1 MASFGTDRPDFGEL
15 NVEVVDD
22 QHATAFFIPTAR
34 ARDLAKDLN
43 DQEPAGRMK
52 LVEFDLSENRVH
64 IYPLYTLPS
73 TDRFL
78 TPKYGQIVKIS
89 TPLFLDELPEIPLN
103 VEDALRELPEGLT
116 KDFQY
121 GLGLVKAYKVILD
134 TVEANTEC
142 TELSIGRERLTGTL
156 GEVFNITQDDFD
168 ALRTEIDRIA
178 SRSHAVSTRFKNA
191 HVHNALASSLGLLPV
206 EIRRGRHPVTQLMT
220 DVVGGARALDSAEQ
234 DGLIDLAVSES
245 RRMAETRPEALAKLK
260 ADIDLVTLETLIDR
274 FERALTAGKAEPYW
288 QRFFEM
294 NPFALHL
301 AFGYS
306 VIQVRSQAS
315 VGGMSLSGAG
325 DKIADYLVKNPE
337 SNNVGIF
344 EIKRPKAGLVRRTTY
359 RGGVHAP
366 TEELAGSVTQIL
378 DQRYQLQ
385 RSLTALKEASRD
397 YELEQYAIGCC
408 LVIGR
413 TPSEPDEQ
421 KSFELFRHS
430 LKDVVVVTYDELL
443 AKLKQLRELLSLEPV
458 EPAAVEPPEQM

>member
-15 NVEVVDD
+15 DVEVVDD
-22 QHATAFFIPTAR
+22 NYAIAFFVPTAR
-34 ARDLAKDLN
+34 ARDLAKRLQD
-43 DQEPAGRMK
+43 DDPADRMK
-52 LVEFDLSENRVH
+52 LAEFDLSGDRVDL
-64 IYPLYTLPS
+64 YPIYTLPS
-73 TDRFL
+73 TDKFL
-78 TPKYGQIVKIS
+78 TPKYNQIVRIS
-89 TPLFLDELPEIPLN
+89 ARLVLDELPRFPLD
-103 VEDALRELPEGLT
+103 VEDALRALPPGLT

-134 TVEANTEC
+134 TIEANTEC
-142 TELSIGRERLTGTL
+142 TAVSIGGEGPTGTVD
-156 GEVFNITQDDFD
+156 EVFNIMQDDFD
-168 ALRTEIDRIA
+168 ALRREIDRIA
-178 SRSHAVSTRFKNA
+178 SRSHAVSARFRSA
-191 HVHNALASSLGLLPV
+191 HVHNALASSLGMPSV
-206 EIRRGRHPVTQLMT
+206 TVRRGRHPVTQLMT

-234 DGLIDLAVSES
+234 DGLFDLAARES
-245 RRMAETRPEALAKLK
+245 RRIAETRPEALAKLK
-260 ADIDLVTLETLIDR
+260 ADIDLVTLDTLIDR
-274 FERALTAGKAEPYW
+274 FERALTAGRAEPYW
-288 QRFFEM
+288 QSFFEM

-315 VGGMSLSGAG
+315 VGGRNLGGAG
-325 DKIADYLVKNPE
+325 DKIVDYLVKNPE

-344 EIKRPKAGLVRRTTY
+344 EIKRPKAGLVRPTTY

-385 RSLTALKEASRD
+385 RSLTAMKEASRD

-430 LKDVVVVTYDELL
+430 LKDIVVVTYDELL
-443 AKLKQLRELLSLEPV
+443 VKLKKLRELLSAEPN
-458 EPAAVEPPEQM
+458 ESAAVEPPERQ

>member
-15 NVEVVDD
+15 NVEVVDG
-22 QHATAFFIPTAR
+22 QLATAFFVPTER
-34 ARDLAKDLN
+34 ARDVAKRLN
-43 DQEPAGRMK
+43 DDELADRMK
-52 LVEFDLSENRVH
+52 LVEFDLSEGRVH
-64 IYPLYTLPS
+64 LYPLFTLPS

-78 TPKYGQIVKIS
+78 APKYGQIVKIS
-89 TPLFLDELPEIPLN
+89 APLVLDELPESPAS

-142 TELSIGRERLTGTL
+142 TELSIGSEQPTGTL

-168 ALRTEIDRIA
+168 ALRIEVDRIT
-178 SRSHAVSTRFKNA
+178 SRSHAVSGRFKSA
-191 HVHNALASSLGLLPV
+191 HVHNALASSLGLPLV

-220 DVVGGARALDSAEQ
+220 DVVGGARTLDSVEQ

-260 ADIDLVTLETLIDR
+260 ADIDLVTLETLIDG
-274 FERALTAGKAEPYW
+274 FERALSAGKAEPYW
-288 QRFFEM
+288 QKFFEM

-315 VGGMSLSGAG
+315 VGGRSLSGAG

-344 EIKRPKAGLVRRTTY
+344 EIKRPKAGLVRPTTY
-359 RGGVHAP
+359 RGAVHAP
-366 TEELAGSVTQIL
+366 TEELAGSITQIL

-430 LKDVVVVTYDELL
+430 LKDITVVTYDELL
-443 AKLKQLRELLSLEPV
+443 AKLKQLRELLSP
-458 EPAAVEPPEQM
+458 EPAEAAAAGSPEQT